1 MDPLVS
7 SDEVI
12 YAKGYVVPK
21 DGKFVAGIL
30 MEVGE
35 HKLDMLADEEPFDT
49 YEQCEAFL
57 IQELPSIVERLCSEL
72 GLRVVKST
80 FFSVGDKK
88 MH

>member
-1 MDPLVS
+1 MDPKLNQ
-7 SDEVI
+7 DEVI

-35 HKLDMLADEEPFDT
+35 HKLDMLADEAPFDT

-57 IQELPSIVERLCSEL
+57 IQELPSIVERLCNEL

-80 FFSVGDKK
+80 FFQVGDKK
-88 MH
+88 IH